1 MPRVRSFLAI
11 VSLSLGFLAAVVG
24 IALGAESI
32 LEELGALPLQA
43 SDPPGLLAPITEAGR
58 NGWNRARARCGRP
71 DRQGGTTGEHP
82 KCVPCLRLR

>member
-24 IALGAESI
+24 IALGAESV

-58 NGWNRARARCGRP
+58 NGWNCAPEHAALAVTARGAELP
-71 DRQGGTTGEHP
+71 ASAP
-82 KCVPCLRLR
+82 

>member
-1 MPRVRSFLAI
+1 MRL
-11 VSLSLGFLAAVVG
+11 LG

-58 NGWNRARARCGRP
+58 NGWNCAPERAAVAVTARGAELP
-71 DRQGGTTGEHP
+71 ASAP
-82 KCVPCLRLR
+82 